1 MSTLTFDSFLANAL
15 VTAAHSHM
23 TSYWLLATSLVLL
36 PHSPFPTHHSPL
48 PIPISPSSLPLAHC
62 RKAPSM
68 YQCNPCPI
76 CRGASVSQPLTSLPR
91 SLSDHLRSRKRFFPS
106 HNPTTP
112 PPTRTEKHR
121 ESHRPNPHRYIFPLT
136 MTMQL
141 NCNRKVVVLLKTVQA
156 LTFVASQ
163 PQSPQPPYSP

>member
-1 MSTLTFDSFLANAL
+1 MSTLTFVSFLANAL

-68 YQCNPCPI
+68 YQRNPCPI

-121 ESHRPNPHRYIFPLT
+121 ESHRPNPIGTSSCYYQRYRKTQKPLRLFRRLHPINN
-136 MTMQL
+136 QL
-141 NCNRKVVVLLKTVQA
+141 QRQLGSHL
-156 LTFVASQ
+156 S
-163 PQSPQPPYSP
+163 